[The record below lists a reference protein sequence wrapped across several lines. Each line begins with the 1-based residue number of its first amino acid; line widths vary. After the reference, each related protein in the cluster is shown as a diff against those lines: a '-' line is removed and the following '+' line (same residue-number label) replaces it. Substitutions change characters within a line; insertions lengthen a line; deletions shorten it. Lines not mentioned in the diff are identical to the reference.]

1 MTNRIV
7 RPIRAWADYDDRQV
21 YLQDYWSG
29 TDDPKVDRQ
38 WFARWD
44 IPTAG
49 RGQLEAR
56 NGFTGIVAALQKD
69 GPKSGSLRSLRV
81 LYENGYVLKA
91 NRREALPPRPGY
103 INVTWYWHLFPP
115 EIVDGYRV
123 VGQVADGL
131 FPEDKDSEAV
141 ERAMIAAAAWFSQAE
156 WARLETDSPPPE
168 PAS

>member
-1 MTNRIV
+1 MTDRLV
-7 RPIRAWADYDDRQV
+7 RPVRAWAEYDEWSVFALYLSSDWQIWEMPQTKNGLPITGFSASLYAAIDRIEV
-21 YLQDYWSG
+21 
-29 TDDPKVDRQ
+29 P
-38 WFARWD
+38 
-44 IPTAG
+44 
-49 RGQLEAR
+49 
-56 NGFTGIVAALQKD
+56 
-69 GPKSGSLRSLRV
+69 LRSLRV

-103 INVTWYWHLFPP
+103 INVTWYWYLFPP

-141 ERAMIAAAAWFSQAE
+141 ERAMIAAAAWFSQVE
-156 WARLETDSPPPE
+156 WATLGIDSPPPE

>member
-81 LYENGYVLKA
+81 LYENGAELK
-91 NRREALPPRPGY
+91 LQPRDQAKHPGY
-103 INVTWYWHLFPP
+103 WFWRLYQEKYRFMVDAGEFHL
-115 EIVDGYRV
+115 
-123 VGQVADGL
+123 ADGD

-141 ERAMIAAAAWFSQAE
+141 ERAMIAAAAWFSQVE